1 MNLNHP
7 WKKNV
12 LNRLILSFICILLPL
27 YILSM
32 IIYNW
37 GVRTLEDEISK
48 SMISQVS
55 QYYSGLEE
63 EFKRI
68 QTLQYDVLSDDNL
81 NALGAIPESMNDIE
95 KMQSILRLQQRLNA
109 IRNSSAYIVDV
120 YAHIPAI
127 QKNVSA
133 LTISSFNS
141 EEYDDFKNIPLSL
154 DSKLINMNG
163 KTYLSASY
171 PFVTP
176 ESKKWPLFIV
186 VIEISK
192 DKLKENMKKM
202 VNSPG
207 EGLVFKS
214 SQFEITTSHDAH
226 FDLAAAAQMLSDVDP
241 NTAQTVTITNKQY
254 LAVYSYS
261 HFFGAVLSKY
271 VPVHAVFQP
280 LEKYRSWFV
289 LLLLV
294 SFAIIVV
301 YSLYVYKYIHKP
313 LYKLVKAFRK
323 VEHGDFNEQI
333 DHDFNDEF
341 QYIYTRFNA
350 MLENLKSLIDQVYK
364 QQLLT
369 HKAELKQLQSQINPH
384 FLYNS
389 FFILNTMTRLG
400 DYDNL
405 ERFTNQLGEYFQFIT
420 RGDSD
425 EVLLGREIN
434 HAKVY
439 SEIQAMRFAKRNR
452 IEFGELPEN
461 VGHIMVPRLIV
472 QPIIE
477 NAFKYGLEKKSANG
491 ILSVHFARTENEL
504 LLIVEDNGEELT
516 DEQIR
521 ALNES
526 LSRPDEAETTGLLNI
541 HQRIRLKFGQNSGL
555 YVERSEL
562 GGLKATIR
570 IVISDGGIYD
580 VQTFGRR

>member
-12 LNRLILSFICILLPL
+12 LKRLILSFICILLPL

-37 GVRTLEDEISK
+37 GVRTLKDEISK

-81 NALGAIPESMNDIE
+81 NALGAIPESLNDIE

-133 LTISSFNS
+133 LTISTFDQEEFN
-141 EEYDDFKNIPLSL
+141 EFKNIPLSL

-163 KTYLSASY
+163 KTYLTASY

-186 VIEISK
+186 VIEISQG
-192 DKLKENMKKM
+192 KLKENLKMM
-202 VNSPG
+202 VNSPD
-207 EGLVFKS
+207 EGLIFKS
-214 SQFEITTSHDAH
+214 SQFEITTSHDAD
-226 FDLAAAAQMLSDVDP
+226 FDLGTASQMLSGIDT
-241 NTAQTVTITNKQY
+241 NTAQTVAIKDKQY

-271 VPVHAVFQP
+271 VPVKAVFQP

-333 DHDFNDEF
+333 EHDFNDEF

-350 MLENLKSLIDQVYK
+350 MLDNLKSLIDQVYK

-389 FFILNTMTRLG
+389 LFILNTMTRLG

-425 EVLLGREIN
+425 EVLLGKEVN

-439 SEIQAMRFAKRNR
+439 SEIQAMRFANRNR
-452 IEFGELPEN
+452 VEFGDLPDQ
-461 VGHIMVPRLIV
+461 VGHIMVPRLIL
-472 QPIIE
+472 QPVIE
-477 NAFKYGLEKKSANG
+477 NAFKYALENRSANG
-491 ILSVHFARTENEL
+491 ILRVQIVRVHNYL
-504 LLIVEDNGEELT
+504 HLIVEDNGEELD
-516 DEQIR
+516 DERIR
-521 ALNES
+521 SLNEC
-526 LSRPDEAETTGLLNI
+526 LSCPDEAETTGLLNI
-541 HQRIRLKFGQNSGL
+541 HQRIRLKFGQDSGL
-555 YVERSEL
+555 YLERSEL

-570 IVISDGGIYD
+570 IMITDGGM
-580 VQTFGRR
+580 

>member
-12 LNRLILSFICILLPL
+12 LKRLILSFICILLPL

-37 GVRTLEDEISK
+37 GVRTLKDEISK

-120 YAHIPAI
+120 YAYIPAI

-133 LTISSFNS
+133 LTISTFDSQEFN
-141 EEYDDFKNIPLSL
+141 EFKNIPLSL
-154 DSKLINMNG
+154 DAKLINVNG

-176 ESKKWPLFIV
+176 ESKKWPIFIV
-186 VIEISK
+186 AIEISK
-192 DKLKENMKKM
+192 EKLKENLKMM

-207 EGLVFKS
+207 EGLIFKS

-226 FDLAAAAQMLSDVDP
+226 FDLETAAQMLSNVD
-241 NTAQTVTITNKQY
+241 NSTAQTVAIEDKQY

-289 LLLLV
+289 LLAAV
-294 SFAIIVV
+294 SFVIIVI

-323 VEHGDFNEQI
+323 VEHGDFDEQI

-350 MLENLKSLIDQVYK
+350 MLDNLKSLIDQVYK

-405 ERFTNQLGEYFQFIT
+405 ERFTNQLGEYFQFVT

-425 EVLLGREIN
+425 EVLLGKEVN

-452 IEFGELPEN
+452 VEFGDLPDHA
-461 VGHIMVPRLIV
+461 GHIMVPRLIL

-491 ILSVHFARTENEL
+491 ILRVQIVRDQNEL
-504 LLIVEDNGEELT
+504 QLIVEDNGEELD
-516 DEQIR
+516 DERLRI
-521 ALNES
+521 LNEC

-541 HQRIRLKFGQNSGL
+541 HQRVRLKFGKDSGL
-555 YVERSEL
+555 YMERSEL

-570 IVISDGGIYD
+570 IVITDGGM
-580 VQTFGRR
+580 

>member
-12 LNRLILSFICILLPL
+12 LKRLILSFICILLPL

-37 GVRTLEDEISK
+37 GVRTLKDEISK

-81 NALGAIPESMNDIE
+81 NALGAIPESLNDIE

-133 LTISSFNS
+133 LTISTFDQEEFS
-141 EEYDDFKNIPLSL
+141 ELKNIPLSL
-154 DSKLINMNG
+154 DAKLINING
-163 KTYLSASY
+163 KTYLTASY

-186 VIEISK
+186 VIEISQE
-192 DKLKENMKKM
+192 KLKENLKMM
-202 VNSPG
+202 VNSPD
-207 EGLVFKS
+207 EGLIFKS
-214 SQFEITTSHDAH
+214 SQFEITTSHDAY
-226 FDLAAAAQMLSDVDP
+226 FDLGTASQMLSGIDT
-241 NTAQTVTITNKQY
+241 NTAQTVAIKDKQY

-271 VPVHAVFQP
+271 VPVKAVFQP

-333 DHDFNDEF
+333 EHDFNDEF

-350 MLENLKSLIDQVYK
+350 MLDNLKSLIDQVYK

-389 FFILNTMTRLG
+389 LFILNTMTRLG

-425 EVLLGREIN
+425 EVLLGKEVN

-439 SEIQAMRFAKRNR
+439 SEIQAMRFANRNR
-452 IEFGELPEN
+452 VEFGDLPDQ

-477 NAFKYGLEKKSANG
+477 NAFKYALENRSANG
-491 ILSVHFARTENEL
+491 ILRVQIVRVHNYL
-504 LLIVEDNGEELT
+504 HLIVEDNGEEL
-516 DEQIR
+516 DDRRIR
-521 ALNES
+521 SLNEC
-526 LSRPDEAETTGLLNI
+526 LSCPDEAETTGLLNI
-541 HQRIRLKFGQNSGL
+541 HQRIRLKFGQDSGL
-555 YVERSEL
+555 YLERSEL

-570 IVISDGGIYD
+570 IMITDGGM
-580 VQTFGRR
+580 

>member
-12 LNRLILSFICILLPL
+12 LKRLILSFICILLPL

-37 GVRTLEDEISK
+37 GVRTLKDEISK

-120 YAHIPAI
+120 YAYIPAI

-133 LTISSFNS
+133 LTISTFDSQEFN
-141 EEYDDFKNIPLSL
+141 EFKNIPLSL
-154 DSKLINMNG
+154 DAKLINVNG

-176 ESKKWPLFIV
+176 ESKKWPIFIV
-186 VIEISK
+186 AIEISK
-192 DKLKENMKKM
+192 EKLKENLKMM

-207 EGLVFKS
+207 EGLIFKS

-226 FDLAAAAQMLSDVDP
+226 FDLETAAQMLSNVD
-241 NTAQTVTITNKQY
+241 NSTAQTVAIEDKQY

-289 LLLLV
+289 LLAAV
-294 SFAIIVV
+294 SFVIIVI

-323 VEHGDFNEQI
+323 VEHGDFDEQI

-350 MLENLKSLIDQVYK
+350 MLDNLKSLIDQVYK

-405 ERFTNQLGEYFQFIT
+405 ERFTNQLGEYFQFVT

-425 EVLLGREIN
+425 EVLLGKEVN

-452 IEFGELPEN
+452 VEFGDLPDHA
-461 VGHIMVPRLIV
+461 GHIMVPRLIL

-491 ILSVHFARTENEL
+491 ILRVQIVRDQNEL
-504 LLIVEDNGEELT
+504 QLIVEDNGEELD
-516 DEQIR
+516 DEQLRI
-521 ALNES
+521 LNEC
-526 LSRPDEAETTGLLNI
+526 LFRPDEAETTGLLNI
-541 HQRIRLKFGQNSGL
+541 HQRVRLKFGKDSGL
-555 YVERSEL
+555 YMERSEL

-570 IVISDGGIYD
+570 IVITDGGM
-580 VQTFGRR
+580 